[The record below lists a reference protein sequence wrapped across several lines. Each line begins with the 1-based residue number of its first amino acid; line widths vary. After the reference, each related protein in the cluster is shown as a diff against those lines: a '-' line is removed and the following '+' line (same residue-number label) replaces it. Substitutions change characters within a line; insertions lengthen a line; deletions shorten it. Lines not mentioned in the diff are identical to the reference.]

1 MANCLAMTFKD
12 FLETSNESLH
22 THLTSHHVACMNQ
35 HPSKEQIKA
44 WEGSIVIL
52 KKSLQEF
59 LHTHSE
65 LTEAY
70 IVFEYELPRER
81 GRRPDVLL
89 LLKSSVVVLE
99 FKEYSSIQQSFV
111 DQVAAYA
118 RDLNHYQEYSH
129 DLIFTPVLL
138 LTRAKELKKSLDD
151 VAILSPDHLV
161 DYLKYY
167 WTLENQR
174 PQKIDAQK
182 WLSGDYAPLPS
193 LVQAARTIFQHEPL
207 PSIRRAASAGIPET
221 LKKLHEIAAIAKAN
235 KEHHLALITGV
246 PGAGKTLVGI
256 SFVYEIFNKEEE
268 SKEAVLL
275 SGNGPLVKVLQYAL
289 KNSVFVQDVHGFLKT
304 YGGGSSKIPKES
316 VFIYDEAQRAWDK
329 ARVSEKRGHD
339 KSEPEDFLIIG
350 SKKEWCLMVG
360 LIGEGQEIYL
370 GEEGGLKQ
378 WNEAITS
385 TSVPWKV
392 HCPEKLSSIFTN
404 ASETSINEELN
415 LTQTLRSHLA
425 EDVQKW
431 VNAVLNGLPD
441 EAASYIKT
449 INAQGFDMYLTRDLE
464 KAKKYVLERYGN
476 DLEKRYGLVA
486 SSKYKILPKYSVP
499 NDFMST
505 KVVREGPWFIDDY
518 TSPQSCCQLTKVMT
532 EFGCQGLELDFPIV
546 CWENDFV
553 WDGEKWKVTRETKGA
568 LDSFNLRKNSYRVL
582 LSRGR
587 DGMIV
592 FVPNDTSLDTTY
604 SYFQNTGLSPLMG

>member
-1 MANCLAMTFKD
+1 
-12 FLETSNESLH
+12 
-22 THLTSHHVACMNQ
+22 MNQ
-35 HPSKEQIKA
+35 LPSKEQIKA
-44 WEGSIVIL
+44 WDGSIVVL
-52 KKSLQEF
+52 KKAIYEF
-59 LHTHSE
+59 SNAHPDVND
-65 LTEAY
+65 AY
-70 IVFEYELPRER
+70 IIFEYELPRER
-81 GRRPDVLL
+81 GRRPDALL
-89 LLKSSVVVLE
+89 LFNSSIIVLE
-99 FKEYSSIQQSFV
+99 FKEYNGIKQSFV

-118 RDLNHYQEYSH
+118 RDLNYYHEYSH
-129 DLIFTPVLL
+129 DLLFTPVLL

-151 VAILSPDHLV
+151 VAILSPDNLLP
-161 DYLKYY
+161 YLNFFWKS
-167 WTLENQR
+167 EAQR
-174 PQKIDAQK
+174 LQKINAEK
-182 WLSGDYAPLPS
+182 WLKGDYAPLPT
-193 LVQAARTIFQHEPL
+193 LIQAARTIFQHEPL

-221 LKKLHEIAAIAKAN
+221 LKKLHEIATLAKKN

-256 SFVYEIFNKEEE
+256 SFVYEVFNKGDE

-304 YGGGSSKIPKES
+304 YGGRSSKTPKES

-329 ARVSEKRGHD
+329 SRVSEKRGHD
-339 KSEPEDFLIIG
+339 NSEPEDFLTIG
-350 SKKEWCLMVG
+350 SKKQWCLMVG

-378 WNEAITS
+378 WNDAITS
-385 TSVPWKV
+385 THVNWKV
-392 HCPEKLSSIFTN
+392 HCPEKLAPIFTN
-404 ASETSINEELN
+404 AFETSIKEQLN
-415 LTQTLRSHLA
+415 LTQSLRSHLA

-431 VNAVLNGLPD
+431 VNAVLDGD
-441 EAASYIKT
+441 AQEAASYIEA
-449 INAQGFDMYLTRDLE
+449 ISSQGFDMYITRDLE
-464 KAKKYVLERYGN
+464 LAKSYVLSRYGN
-476 DLEKRYGLVA
+476 DVEKRYGLLA
-486 SSKYKILPKYSVP
+486 SSKYKILPNYGVP

-518 TSPQSCCQLTKVMT
+518 TSSQSCCQLTKVMT

-553 WDGEKWKVTRETKGA
+553 WNVHRWEVTRETRGA
-568 LDSFNLRKNSYRVL
+568 HDSFNLRKNSYRVL

-592 FVPNDTSLDTTY
+592 FVPNDASLDTTF
-604 SYFQNTGLSPLMG
+604 SYLKSAGLSPLIS